1 MEPVWEPLCTRRRTT
16 ARTTHRRFVYC
27 RNCEGRRA
35 KKKPGNEPGPRIRS
49 EALAADG
56 VHSLAFALEGLH
68 AQTHLLAQMA
78 ADETAHA
85 VSLPTGRP
93 HDGLQTSSSLPA
105 NRLLAARRR
114 KR

>member
-1 MEPVWEPLCTRRRTT
+1 MGPALEALCTRRRTT

-93 HDGLQTSSSLPA
+93 HDGLQTSPPGLFQQSDHL
-105 NRLLAARRR
+105 
-114 KR
+114 